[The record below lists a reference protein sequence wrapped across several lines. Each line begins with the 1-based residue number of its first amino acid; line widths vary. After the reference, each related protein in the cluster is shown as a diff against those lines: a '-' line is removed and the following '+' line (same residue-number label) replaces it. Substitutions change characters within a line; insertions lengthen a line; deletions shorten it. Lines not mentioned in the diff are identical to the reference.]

1 VIGRDGKVAAKH
13 MGFKV
18 KRQDD
23 YEALIVAALQE
34 AGEDHE

>member
-1 VIGRDGKVAAKH
+1 

-18 KRQDD
+18 KQQDE